1 MGQMKEQAFVVL
13 FRGVGGATQLPTK
26 PLREALGAAG
36 FNNIATYIASGNAV
50 LTSDL
55 PAEEIKRRVA
65 STVGEKFGFS
75 KAIRLVPLPEWSR
88 LIARNP
94 FPEAVAEP
102 TSLHAFILEAAPS
115 WERVDALTARAAASE
130 RVVVEG
136 KVLYFHAPEGFG
148 RSKLPP
154 IINRTLGTQS
164 TARNWNT
171 VLKLEVLAKEA
182 ASRISR

>member
-1 MGQMKEQAFVVL
+1 MREAAFIVL

-36 FNNIATYIASGNAV
+36 FRNVATYIASGNAV

-55 PAEEIKRRVA
+55 PEEEIKRRVA
-65 STVGEKFGFS
+65 AIVGEKFGFS
-75 KAIRLVPLPEWSR
+75 KAIMLVPLPEWSR

-94 FPEAVAEP
+94 FPEAVAKP

-115 WERVDALTARAAASE
+115 RERVAALTARAAVSE

-154 IINRTLGTQS
+154 IVDRTLDTQS

-171 VLKLEVLAKEA
+171 VLKLEELASVA
-182 ASRISR
+182 ASKRGGR